1 MTNFNLT
8 MINSKANESITIS
21 PKEEHEATIA
31 EKFKLIEYFGC
42 FYFYTKWIMQSS
54 KLPTAKI
61 EEELEAKREIM
72 ESFIEKITPEKGNT
86 KIENFIYSLFDPA
99 LSNDELKKE
108 TENKKSLIELLI
120 NIKVK
125 NEIIHNTKCVNIVI
139 LILIMLNLLLN
150 FILIYYRYKTTFCIL
165 YYVFELIIM
174 IILIFPEYIKQCN
187 YYFKIILIVIL
198 IIFSIL
204 DLSFYSC
211 YIILEKDNFDLSN
224 LILSLIIISKFI
236 LLVIQ
241 AYNYYIKMSKEEILI
256 RIERLLK

>member
-1 MTNFNLT
+1 M
-8 MINSKANESITIS
+8 
-21 PKEEHEATIA
+21 
-31 EKFKLIEYFGC
+31 
-42 FYFYTKWIMQSS
+42 
-54 KLPTAKI
+54 
-61 EEELEAKREIM
+61 
-72 ESFIEKITPEKGNT
+72 
-86 KIENFIYSLFDPA
+86 
-99 LSNDELKKE
+99 
-108 TENKKSLIELLI
+108 
-120 NIKVK
+120 K

-139 LILIMLNLLLN
+139 LILIILNLLLN
-150 FILIYYRYKTTFCIL
+150 FIFIYYRYKTTFCIL

-241 AYNYYIKMSKEEILI
+241 AYNHYIKMSKEEILI